1 MVQVVHPFAP
11 LSGRDDGRD
20 RCALARDNSNQAR
33 RFIDMRG
40 KAGAGAAVLS
50 AMPTPR
56 AFRAIRRAGGPVP
69 RAFRAVRRAGC
80 PVPHAFRIVWREGCP
95 VPQPV
100 RTIRRPVSCFRQAF
114 LLVWE
119 GKSSAWRVPGTA
131 SRPAT
136 SSRRLL
142 GISFAVV
149 AWSGLSQAA
158 PPGRLTPRWSVNGQ
172 SVPPPPETF
181 IRLPQTGSRG
191 GRSAPP

>member
-1 MVQVVHPFAP
+1 VVQVVHPFAP

-80 PVPHAFRIVWREGCP
+80 PVPHAFRIVRRAGCP

-131 SRPAT
+131 SRSAT

-142 GISFAVV
+142 GISLAVV

-172 SVPPPPETF
+172 SVPPPLETF